1 MKIAFLSDLHGSSCA
16 ARAGLEAADAWGAD
30 RIAILGDVMYHG
42 PRNPLPQGYAP
53 AEVAR
58 LLNRMPTGSWPCA
71 EIAIAKSTRCCSNT
85 R

>member
-42 PRNPLPQGYAP
+42 RATLFRKGMHRPR
-53 AEVAR
+53 
-58 LLNRMPTGSWPCA
+58 
-71 EIAIAKSTRCCSNT
+71 
-85 R
+85 